1 MWAESADCNSRASQH
16 CPATSALAGSGSIR
30 ELQSH
35 RIAYSRVVGVTKTVR
50 TVDSVGIVTHEI
62 VNLDRIPLHRPD
74 MRHLD
79 EHVETIQYFRSDGV
93 VHEMFTVFGD
103 RISEIR
109 TQREEKADR
118 IRRIRRHHDAFPGFA
133 SFLSQL

>member
-1 MWAESADCNSRASQH
+1 MRTALGDRNPRAAQH
-16 CPATSALAGSGSIR
+16 CAGRSALASSRSVR

-35 RIAYSRVVGVTKTVR
+35 RVADSGVVGIAETIW
-50 TVDSVGIVTHEI
+50 TVDCVGTANHEI

-79 EHVETIQYFRSDGV
+79 ERVEAIQYFRSDGV
-93 VHEMFTVFGD
+93 VYETFTVFGD
-103 RISEIR
+103 GISEIR

-118 IRRIRRHHDAFPGFA
+118 IRRTRRHHDAFPGFA
-133 SFLSQL
+133 RFRSQ